1 MINNKLLFL
10 CFFLMACESV
20 PYKLSNMYYEEVYIT
35 TKSADDYEDNT
46 VIEFGSIGNLF
57 TLLGKDLPQTLEIY
71 QDIYK
76 QCLLFSYSNKDL
88 SQMISKIGD
97 INIDNYLF
105 VLTKDGLK
113 FISYKNLKMLKKY
126 SISHSYDSTLCKQ
139 KW

>member
-1 MINNKLLFL
+1 
-10 CFFLMACESV
+10 
-20 PYKLSNMYYEEVYIT
+20 MYYDKVYIT

-46 VIEFGSIGNLF
+46 VIEFDSIGKPF
-57 TLLGKDLPQTLEIY
+57 TLFGKDLPQTLEIY

-139 KW
+139 